1 MPYAERFCE
10 RFMERRER
18 RVYPEIDLKRTGLKL
33 RIMMR
38 EAGYGVKDIQAYLRL
53 SCPQSIY
60 KWLHGKALPSV
71 LNLAALSRLLG
82 IHMEEMLVCQK
93 QSIFSGVRYVTRN
106 EKLRCLLSYY
116 EVFEEKAKS
125 YDDCRYS
132 RPAKT
137 EGVER
142 ELVK

>member
-1 MPYAERFCE
+1 M
-10 RFMERRER
+10 
-18 RVYPEIDLKRTGLKL
+18 YPEIDLKRTGLKL
-33 RIMMR
+33 RMMMR

-71 LNLAALSRLLG
+71 PNLAALSRLLG

-93 QSIFSGVRYVTRN
+93 QSIFSGVRYVTQD
-106 EKLRCLLSYY
+106 EKLRCFLSYY
-116 EVFEEKAKS
+116 ETFEEYTKS
-125 YDDCRYS
+125 HDRYCYS

-142 ELVK
+142 ELME